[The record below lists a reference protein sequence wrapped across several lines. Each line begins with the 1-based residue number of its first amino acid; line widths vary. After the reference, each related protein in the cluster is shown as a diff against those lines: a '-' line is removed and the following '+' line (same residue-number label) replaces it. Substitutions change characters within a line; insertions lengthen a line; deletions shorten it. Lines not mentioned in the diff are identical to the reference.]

1 MEHIQFGSKKID
13 FRLSFVERKTLGIT
27 ITPDMEVVVKAPVGT
42 PMLKIKETVR
52 KKAAWIIKQQGFFLS
67 FHPKTPERKYISGES
82 HLYLGRHYLR

>member
-27 ITPDMEVVVKAPVGT
+27 ITPDMEVIVKAPVGT

-52 KKAAWIIKQQGFFLS
+52 KNNGGKYHRYHNYK
-67 FHPKTPERKYISGES
+67 KTNK
-82 HLYLGRHYLR
+82 